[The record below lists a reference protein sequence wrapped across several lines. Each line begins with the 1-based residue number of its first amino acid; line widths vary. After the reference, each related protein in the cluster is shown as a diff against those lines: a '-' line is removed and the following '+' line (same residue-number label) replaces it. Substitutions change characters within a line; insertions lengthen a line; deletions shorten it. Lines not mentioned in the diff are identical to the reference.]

1 MIKQTITLSS
11 IQFTSMSWMLKR
23 KKLSNLAILLHA
35 SSHESIEGVVLRL
48 DVRSQKN
55 KV

>member
-11 IQFTSMSWMLKR
+11 RKFTSMSWMLKR
-23 KKLSNLAILLHA
+23 KKLTNLTILLHA
-35 SSHESIEGVVLRL
+35 SSHESIEGGVLRL